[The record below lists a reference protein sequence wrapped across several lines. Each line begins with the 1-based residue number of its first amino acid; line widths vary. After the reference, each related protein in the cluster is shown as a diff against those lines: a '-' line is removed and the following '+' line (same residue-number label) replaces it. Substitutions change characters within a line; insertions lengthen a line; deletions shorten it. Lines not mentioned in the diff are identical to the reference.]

1 LSEQRTTTADRSF
14 KAVSRRPIAVEC
26 RLASVAQS
34 ASAVLELPFQHSLA
48 GPVGTPGMMVTGTRS
63 VMRVLGTTGAEIPKA
78 FISSVNCK
86 RNRRCKK
93 KSNKSEV
100 SNLPE
105 RLPSAFPR
113 SSGLPADGADNFGL
127 WNLDLPLER
136 EKLGSPLFRGTYTPK
151 ALSFHSAFRDRLCD
165 LLRQEEIIHVDSTHL
180 LMVNSELDDKLDS
193 TLRKETLS
201 RLWWLHSAFYNLSSL
216 SFCRTTCLLDLFI
229 SKVKVKPKYAMCV
242 AAACYYIASKFERM
256 TEVLLPTPDSLVM
269 LSRCGGTANDL
280 TRMVEIILTKLSPAT
295 VASVGACS
303 ATALNFMECFAQFS
317 VGEASSTHDPLGNQR
332 TSDSLSYLPDT
343 TGLSSFLRRKLEL
356 ALTSTEAAS
365 FRPACLAL
373 ALLSIYCLPSSD
385 SDGCISTV
393 EVDEIMRFTVPDLLN
408 LAQLCGVHW
417 SSVEACKAAV
427 QEVLIVQKDPSSF
440 KDCPPC
446 SLLGSSPPLV
456 WTLSRR
462 TQRSISTSSPPAL
475 STVFECEEEV
485 VQLQAELTGL
495 SF

>member
-1 LSEQRTTTADRSF
+1 
-14 KAVSRRPIAVEC
+14 
-26 RLASVAQS
+26 
-34 ASAVLELPFQHSLA
+34 
-48 GPVGTPGMMVTGTRS
+48 MMVTGTRS

-78 FISSVNCK
+78 LISSVRCK

-93 KSNKSEV
+93 KSNTSEV

-113 SSGLPADGADNFGL
+113 SSELHADGADNFNL

-136 EKLGSPLFRGTYTPK
+136 EKLGSLLFRGTYSPK
-151 ALSFHSAFRDRLCD
+151 PLSFNSAFRDHLCD
-165 LLRQEEIIHVDSTHL
+165 LLRQEEIIHVDSSHL

-229 SKVKVKPKYAMCV
+229 SKVKVKPKYATCV

-256 TEVLLPTPDSLVM
+256 TDVLLPTPDSLVM

-280 TRMVEIILTKLSPAT
+280 TRMVEIILNKLSPGT

-303 ATALNFMECFAQFS
+303 ATALNFLECFAQFRL
-317 VGEASSTHDPLGNQR
+317 GEAFPTNEPLGNQR
-332 TSDSLSYLPDT
+332 TSDSRSYLPDT
-343 TGLSSFLRRKLEL
+343 TGLSPFLRRKLEL
-356 ALTSTEAAS
+356 ALTSAEAAS

-373 ALLSIYCLPSSD
+373 ALLSIYCLPTSA

-393 EVDEIMRFTVPDLLN
+393 ELDETTRFTVPDLLN

-417 SSVEACKAAV
+417 TSVEACKAAV
-427 QEVLIVQKDPSSF
+427 QEVLTAQKDPSSF

-485 VQLQAELTGL
+485 VQLQVELTGL
-495 SF
+495 SFRSVRENTIGRTKQNKNQDAVVHRC